1 MERLR
6 KCPAPPL
13 REVVRLLG
21 PHEDGCQA
29 IHAPA
34 ELPSVGRGH
43 HPFHHEI
50 DVPPCVPDVTG
61 GLMPALPLRQPADFA
76 PRLALVRRD
85 ADAEVSAMP
94 KYVEPS
100 AGRERARMTHR
111 EAPRLTPGPAPV
123 VGNGDTPAPH
133 AFREISAAKVAGCD
147 QASRVEPR
155 DAGRIAVDRLGIG
168 RTEHLHI
175 AVRQRLDPIGI
186 HRRTGADHAGRRQQC
201 RILILPELHHLVLP
215 FFRPWL

>member
-1 MERLR
+1 MFGIAPEDGVKVERLR
-6 KCPAPPL
+6 KCPASPL

-43 HPFHHEI
+43 HPIHHEI
-50 DVPPCVPDVTG
+50 GVPPCVPDVAG

-94 KYVEPS
+94 KYVDYAISNVKAYFSSILRNVPENFHP
-100 AGRERARMTHR
+100 
-111 EAPRLTPGPAPV
+111 LVFPV
-123 VGNGDTPAPH
+123 AIDGK
-133 AFREISAAKVAGCD
+133 EISIPRPTRDNLPRNSRPKVMKN
-147 QASRVEPR
+147 
-155 DAGRIAVDRLGIG
+155 GIPYQSF
-168 RTEHLHI
+168 T
-175 AVRQRLDPIGI
+175 P
-186 HRRTGADHAGRRQQC
+186 T
-201 RILILPELHHLVLP
+201 
-215 FFRPWL
+215 